1 MARWLSCF
9 GLALKLLFNSEGLGI
24 HPGVMDGAISIYVV
38 RVNSRKVSAT
48 TLNKFSC
55 IALAGV
61 YTEYLIYGF
70 SEGGLDDIRKDLGF
84 AQKKA
89 DSQVRWSLL
98 NTVLRR
104 HQAARGKVVEALS
117 TGKSVGSYI
126 DIIENSI
133 DVSDL
138 LLKL

>member
-1 MARWLSCF
+1 M
-9 GLALKLLFNSEGLGI
+9 
-24 HPGVMDGAISIYVV
+24 
-38 RVNSRKVSAT
+38 
-48 TLNKFSC
+48 
-55 IALAGV
+55 

-70 SEGGLDDIRKDLGF
+70 SEGGLDDIRKVYATFYLLSYWQHLESSHGIAITNCNFLNCKHLGLLLKDLGF

>member
-1 MARWLSCF
+1 LD
-9 GLALKLLFNSEGLGI
+9 LLL
-24 HPGVMDGAISIYVV
+24 
-38 RVNSRKVSAT
+38 
-48 TLNKFSC
+48 
-55 IALAGV
+55 
-61 YTEYLIYGF
+61 
-70 SEGGLDDIRKDLGF
+70 KDLGF

-104 HQAARGKVVEALS
+104 HQAARGKAAEALS